1 MNSTIS
7 ISSLRN
13 LSASPITQP
22 PKFSLK
28 AIFSTTPIAISVALI
43 TVTSV
48 AGSLASLSL
57 ILLTATGLAFVVLVS
72 AYLYLLD
79 YLATANEIL

>member
-1 MNSTIS
+1 MNLTIG
-7 ISSLRN
+7 ISSLQN
-13 LSASPITQP
+13 LSTSPITQP

-28 AIFSTTPIAISVALI
+28 AIFSTTPIAISTAPI
-43 TVTSV
+43 TVISII
-48 AGSLASLSL
+48 GSLASLSL

>member
-1 MNSTIS
+1 MNLTIGV
-7 ISSLRN
+7 SSLRN

-28 AIFSTTPIAISVALI
+28 AIFSTTPIAVSIAPI
-43 TVTSV
+43 TVISITE
-48 AGSLASLSL
+48 SLASLSL
-57 ILLTATGLAFVVLVS
+57 ILLIAAGLAFVVLVS

-79 YLATANEIL
+79 YLAVANKIL